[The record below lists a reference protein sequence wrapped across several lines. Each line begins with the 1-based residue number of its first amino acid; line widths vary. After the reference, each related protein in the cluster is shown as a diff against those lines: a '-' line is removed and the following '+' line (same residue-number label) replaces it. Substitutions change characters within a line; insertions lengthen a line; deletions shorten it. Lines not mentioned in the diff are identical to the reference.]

1 MLGLLSFAVWQLTA
15 AALGFRWTRGS
26 ERFRKRAGA
35 VAKAIAVTAL
45 AALVIDYLVGKDS
58 PRETT
63 AQTIAADLLGLPAR
77 RILLGV
83 AAGWVLGLAAAMT
96 YMGVRRTFMG
106 DLHLHRLGPLGRR
119 MVAGSGRSGTWRA
132 PPRWRWSGCWPW
144 VPPCPP
150 TPSGRGGLD
159 AALRAVGRTAPGV
172 ALLVVIAT
180 GFAAYG
186 VFCVVDAATRR
197 A

>member
-1 MLGLLSFAVWQLTA
+1 
-15 AALGFRWTRGS
+15 
-26 ERFRKRAGA
+26 
-35 VAKAIAVTAL
+35 VTAL

-63 AQTIAADLLGLPAR
+63 AQTIAADLLGLPAG

-83 AAGWVLGLAAAMT
+83 AAGGVLGLAAAMT
-96 YMGVRRTFMG
+96 YTGVRRTFMG
-106 DLHLHRLGPLGRR
+106 DLDLHRLGPLGRR
-119 MVAGSGRSGTWRA
+119 MVAGVGAVGHLARA
-132 PPRWRWSGCWPW
+132 AALAVVGLLSMGAAVSADPDRA
-144 VPPCPP
+144 
-150 TPSGRGGLD
+150 GGLD
-159 AALRAVGRTAPGV
+159 AALRAVGQTYPGA

-186 VFCVVDAATRR
+186 VFCFADAATRR